1 VLGGADLFKRAL
13 KAAPGLMRRRRG
25 ERRAKPD
32 VVDGRDVAIMAT
44 MAMVV
49 TEEVKRR
56 FIVTVDDDD
65 NIAVVVSLLL
75 LTNFLIYEVN
85 RLGLGVDDESWFMAV
100 HERERRE

>member
-1 VLGGADLFKRAL
+1 MDCDIIDRSVLGGADLLRRAL

-32 VVDGRDVAIMAT
+32 VVDGRDVTIMAT

-56 FIVTVDDDD
+56 FIVVVDDDD
-65 NIAVVVSLLL
+65 AIVSLLL
-75 LTNFLIYEVN
+75 LSNFLIYEVD
-85 RLGLGVDDESWFMAV
+85 RLGLWARS
-100 HERERRE
+100 